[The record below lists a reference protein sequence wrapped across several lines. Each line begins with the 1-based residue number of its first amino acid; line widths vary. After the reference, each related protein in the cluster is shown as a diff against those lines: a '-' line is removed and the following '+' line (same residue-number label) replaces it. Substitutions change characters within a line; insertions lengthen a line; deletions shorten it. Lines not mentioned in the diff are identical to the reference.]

1 MKLLQRIEALERA
14 VALAGP
20 RPSVEAQGHLR
31 TLLRALTEALLWST
45 PSEALGQRAVR
56 AAVSARIA
64 LGELPQPSLRQVD
77 LEPRRRSAD
86 DVPSQSP
93 EVLAIEAEKLLRS
106 LPSKG
111 RLLTRKDIAGFIQ
124 VGRAL
129 LSLEE
134 QSQISYVALG
144 RSPAV
149 LVAFLRRALGM
160 KIVDLPLG
168 GLSEGV
174 VPRLEVVTPLL
185 RRCLPLETLAK
196 VRRVVIIDYAYGG
209 KSLLSVAKVVQD
221 YANEHLGADAPEVL
235 IAPITWKAGIRTHAL
250 SVLKDFDVGT
260 RAAHRLLKVLFTEI
274 DKETLSPFASLKYA
288 TLVQDP
294 EVDVAALA
302 RPEQARALDQA
313 IELAIGLRAKRAEIE
328 EYLQPRK
335 RKTNK
340 FSLRSLGFGYDRA
353 RGDEEAWVNKLRSES
368 QREYGTNAQ
377 LTRYVDA
384 EVRSALASPKPRE
397 RRYTRAEIA
406 RNRRFALVL
415 LISVVLALCFWLFG
429 GFGSNRK

>member
-86 DVPSQSP
+86 DLPSQSP

-168 GLSEGV
+168 GLSELTGLGLQ
-174 VPRLEVVTPLL
+174 PGLPPARLL
-185 RRCLPLETLAK
+185 RIACARSPCP
-196 VRRVVIIDYAYGG
+196 VD
-209 KSLLSVAKVVQD
+209 SS
-221 YANEHLGADAPEVL
+221 PW
-235 IAPITWKAGIRTHAL
+235 IAPSRLRGSWFWLSLRLPSSRVTRT
-250 SVLKDFDVGT
+250 SMPT
-260 RAAHRLLKVLFTEI
+260 MWP
-274 DKETLSPFASLKYA
+274 SW
-288 TLVQDP
+288 
-294 EVDVAALA
+294 LA
-302 RPEQARALDQA
+302 R
-313 IELAIGLRAKRAEIE
+313 
-328 EYLQPRK
+328 
-335 RKTNK
+335 
-340 FSLRSLGFGYDRA
+340 
-353 RGDEEAWVNKLRSES
+353 
-368 QREYGTNAQ
+368 
-377 LTRYVDA
+377 
-384 EVRSALASPKPRE
+384 
-397 RRYTRAEIA
+397 
-406 RNRRFALVL
+406 
-415 LISVVLALCFWLFG
+415 
-429 GFGSNRK
+429 